1 MSEQTI
7 TLQSVLAYIDG
18 RIETLAGNK
27 PYVTSRAE
35 ELMKARAHFAA
46 MVEYT
51 VTFEEVNELTGATIQ
66 VYSDAECTDAVGDP
80 LTTNASGKATI
91 DLISGEYYFKAT
103 KADYVDYKGG
113 FVVNHSDGTVA
124 FAMMMVE
131 HTVTFTE
138 ANGLAGV
145 EIQVYT
151 DAAHTEEIG
160 DPITTDDDGK
170 ATIELVSGT
179 YYFVATFDEYSDCED
194 SFVVAAANKTVAFK
208 MEVENNAG

>member
-1 MSEQTI
+1 LSDQTV
-7 TLQSVLAYIDG
+7 TLKSVLDYIDA
-18 RIETLAGNK
+18 RIETLAGDK
-27 PYVTSRAE
+27 PYVASRAE
-35 ELMKARAHFAA
+35 ELNRGRAYFAA
-46 MVEYT
+46 LVKYT

-179 YYFVATFDEYSDCED
+179 YYFVATIDEYSDCED
-194 SFVVAAANKTVAFK
+194 SFVVAAADKTVAFE
-208 MEVENNAG
+208 MEADVA

>member
-18 RIETLAGNK
+18 RIETLAGDK

-35 ELMKARAHFAA
+35 ELMKARAYFAA
-46 MVEYT
+46 LVEYT

-124 FAMMMVE
+124 FAMMMVK

-160 DPITTDDDGK
+160 NPITTDDDGK